1 MPSKQ
6 DTLTRALVAAVTG
19 DHSIIEEVFTADVVA
34 WSPNVSA
41 SNRAEL
47 EAEFRENDEALS
59 NVVFSVDSLDVIGN
73 KAIAEWRASAD
84 HTGPLVI
91 GDGDDDDLVI
101 EATGR
106 TIVLAGA
113 TFAEFD
119 GDQIS
124 ALRTYFD
131 DAAIIEQLLF

>member
-1 MPSKQ
+1 M
-6 DTLTRALVAAVTG
+6 
-19 DHSIIEEVFTADVVA
+19 
-34 WSPNVSA
+34 
-41 SNRAEL
+41 
-47 EAEFRENDEALS
+47 
-59 NVVFSVDSLDVIGN
+59 FSVDSLDVVGN